1 MKNEELKKLEE
12 DLPRLQERGLMKAAR
27 AYKATK
33 TGVGCDGFHPKV
45 PLDLAVA
52 TRRQVVEFGERGG
65 AEREMTAASLHND
78 VLPDPKK
85 CHE

>member
-1 MKNEELKKLEE
+1 M
-12 DLPRLQERGLMKAAR
+12 PRLQESGLVKAAR

-45 PLDLAVA
+45 PLDLAVKQGD
-52 TRRQVVEFGERGG
+52 RKGG